1 MKRYLLVSLVVLL
14 AVSFLL
20 SACGSPSPTATQAPT
35 TSAPTT
41 SAPATTPAATSKPAT
56 SAPATSAPT
65 TQAKEK
71 VLRFTISVPPG
82 DPATVAMDNWAKD
95 FNAKFAGRY
104 KMEPIPGGVLAGTS
118 DTMQVVMTGAC
129 EIGNISVTTNGAQDA
144 RFSVTEVPFLFNN
157 LDAAIE
163 FSKLVKDDRTKIYE
177 TKFNQHLLS
186 DYNIGFRIMT
196 SVKKQVKTLEDMK
209 GLLIGVT
216 GPTMSSTMKAL
227 GGSPVMEDWTQ
238 DLQSLQKGVIDASVA
253 GIPHALVM
261 NKYADVI
268 KYAVNAPFSSS
279 EIVNTINLDIWK
291 SLPADVQAALT
302 AGGTTMEDYCNTAF
316 KAGWNDDFKALSAAG
331 VTVFVPGAAE
341 LARWAQAVSPV
352 TDAYWKTIPADAA
365 ANYKDLAAKANA
377 KYPVNP

>member
-1 MKRYLLVSLVVLL
+1 LKKYLLLSLVVLI

-20 SACGSPSPTATQAPT
+20 SACGSPTPSATQAP
-35 TSAPTT
+35 AT
-41 SAPATTPAATSKPAT
+41 SAPATSAPATTSKPAT
-56 SAPATSAPT
+56 SAPATTSAPPT

-71 VLRFTISVPPG
+71 VLRFTIAVPPG
-82 DPATVAMDNWAKD
+82 DPAVVAMDNWAKD

-104 KMEPIPGGVLAGTS
+104 KMEAIPGGVLAGTS
-118 DTMQVVMTGAC
+118 DTMQVIMTGAC

-144 RFSVTEVPFLFNN
+144 RFSVTEVPFIFNN

-163 FSKLVKDDRTKIYE
+163 FSSLVKDNRNKIYE

-216 GPTMSSTMKAL
+216 GPTMSNTVKAL

-261 NKYADVI
+261 NKYSDVI
-268 KYAVNAPFSSS
+268 KFAVNAPFSSS
-279 EIVNTINLDIWK
+279 EISNTINLDIWK

-302 AGGTTMEDYCNTAF
+302 AGGKTMEDYCNTAF
-316 KAGWNDDFKALSAAG
+316 KAGWNDDFKALSAGG
-331 VTVFVPGAAE
+331 VTVFVPGATE
-341 LARWAQAVSPV
+341 LARWVQAVSSV
-352 TDAYWKTIPADAA
+352 ADSYWKTVPADDSAF
-365 ANYKDLAAKANA
+365 YKDCAAKANA
-377 KYPVNP
+377 KYPLNP

>member
-1 MKRYLLVSLVVLL
+1 MKRYLLVSLVILL

-20 SACGSPSPTATQAPT
+20 SACASPTPTATQAPA
-35 TSAPTT
+35 TSAPAT
-41 SAPATTPAATSKPAT
+41 SAPATTPAATTSKPAT
-56 SAPATSAPT
+56 SAPA

-118 DTMQVVMTGAC
+118 DTMQVIMTGAC

-144 RFSVTEVPFLFNN
+144 RFSVTEVPFIFNN

-163 FSKLVKDDRTKIYE
+163 FSNLVKDDRSKIYE

-216 GPTMSSTMKAL
+216 GPTMSNTVKAL

-279 EIVNTINLDIWK
+279 EITNTINLDIWK

-302 AGGTTMEDYCNTAF
+302 AGGKTMEDYCNTAF

-331 VTVFVPGAAE
+331 VTVFQPGAAE
-341 LARWAQAVSPV
+341 LARWAQAVSSV
-352 TDAYWKTIPADAA
+352 ADAYWKTIPADATTYQ
-365 ANYKDLAAKANA
+365 NLAKQANA
-377 KYPVNP
+377 KYPLNP